1 MTTPPSAIIET
12 RGLVK
17 AYGLQPILRKLDLA
31 VAKGDYLALLSPN
44 GGGKSTLLRLLAG
57 LSKPTSGSITIGGWE
72 LPREAAAVRGQI
84 GMVSHKV
91 LLYENLSAQ
100 ENLRFFARLYNLP
113 RDDAEER
120 IARLL
125 KRVGLAR
132 RAHDQ
137 VRTYSRGMQQR
148 LSIARALL
156 HDPHVLLFDEP
167 YTGLDQDGSAAL
179 DGLLAEVHADG
190 HTIVMA
196 THDLNRAAALASRV
210 VILSRGTVGFDEP
223 TSALTP
229 AGLASVYSE
238 VTGMASAR

>member
-1 MTTPPSAIIET
+1 MTAPDAIIQT
-12 RGLVK
+12 HALVK
-17 AYGLQPILRKLDLA
+17 AFGLQPVLRRLDLSINR
-31 VAKGDYLALLSPN
+31 GDYVALLSPN

-57 LSKPTSGSITIGGWE
+57 LSKPTSGRITVGGWE
-72 LPREAAAVRGQI
+72 LPAEAAAVRAQI

-91 LLYENLSAQ
+91 LLYENLSAR

-113 RDDAEER
+113 RAEAEAR
-120 IARLL
+120 IETLL

-132 RAHDQ
+132 RQHDL

-167 YTGLDQDGSAAL
+167 YTGLDQDASRAL
-179 DGLLAEVHADG
+179 DELLAEAHDEG

-196 THDLNRAAALASRV
+196 THDLNRAATLASRV
-210 VILSRGTVGFDEP
+210 VILARGAVGFDRP
-223 TSALTP
+223 SAELTP
-229 AGLASVYSE
+229 ASLAAAYSE
-238 VTGMASAR
+238 VTGMVTAR